1 MNNARE
7 IFLNLIADNRKGIGK
22 GVYSVCSANSSVL
35 NACICQAK
43 EDGSILLIESTS
55 NQVDQFGG
63 YTGMR
68 PSDFI
73 SYVQS
78 IADKVDFPGEMILF
92 GGDHLG
98 PNAWQNISSEE
109 AMANSEVLIE
119 EYVKAGYQK
128 IHIDTS
134 MFCVDDK
141 GDRSKPL
148 ADEIVASRTVRLARV
163 AENAWKKY
171 CSHSPEPVYIIGTEV
186 PVPGGAQEDENV
198 ISVTSPEDAAKSIL
212 VTKKHFIDEGLERA
226 WRRVVGVVVQPG
238 VEFGDNQI
246 FKYKREEAKNLSK
259 IISNYEKLVFEVH
272 STDYQT
278 ESDLKNLVEDH
289 FCILKVGPWLT
300 FAFREAL
307 FALEAMEKEIL
318 GENHRDLSNLWSIL
332 ENVMNDEPKYWK
344 KYYPGDKKQQLFKR
358 KYSFSDRSRYYW
370 PTKELDF
377 AKKKLFKN
385 LRENKIPLSLLSQ
398 FMSVQ
403 FYEVCNGNITVDPDD
418 LVNSYIRIVAGIY
431 SRACGLSN

>member
-35 NACICQAK
+35 HACICQAK

-186 PVPGGAQEDENV
+186 PVPGGALEDENV
-198 ISVTSPEDAAKSIL
+198 ISVTSPEDAARTISI
-212 VTKKHFIDEGLERA
+212 TKKHLLDEGLESA
-226 WRRVVGVVVQPG
+226 WRRVVGVVVHPG

-246 FKYKREEAKNLSK
+246 FKYKREETKNLNK

-278 ESDLKNLVEDH
+278 ESDLKNLVKDH

-403 FYEVCNGNITVDPDD
+403 FYEVCNGNITVDPND
-418 LVNSYIRIVAGIY
+418 LVNSHIRIVAGIY